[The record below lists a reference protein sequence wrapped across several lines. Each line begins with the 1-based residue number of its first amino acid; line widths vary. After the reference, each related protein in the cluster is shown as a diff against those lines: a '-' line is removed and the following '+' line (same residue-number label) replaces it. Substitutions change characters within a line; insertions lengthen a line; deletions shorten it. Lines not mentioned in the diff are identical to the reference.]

1 VTSPTTPPPTATSS
15 DFRSAPA
22 RTSFRVSNSTVARFF
37 AASASSNKCTT
48 GAAPL
53 AKLPANAFPTAR
65 HTFGELTTCTLENLP
80 SFAIS
85 RPALRSNPAAHT
97 TPYLPA
103 LALTQTVR
111 TFARIFAFFISR
123 NSLSPQ
129 CITIPHGLE
138 GAPSFAPY
146 AKGGLLRSD
155 ASTSFLF
162 HSSSSSLPGAPGT
175 ESVPGSWVCP
185 VTRPTKYLRVYPQP
199 RRVGS
204 HDRTSPPL
212 FSFSLFLFS
221 VPSVFFPL

>member
-155 ASTSFLF
+155 ASTPLLFSYSPCPLCSFLCD
-162 HSSSSSLPGAPGT
+162 L
-175 ESVPGSWVCP
+175 C
-185 VTRPTKYLRVYPQP
+185 VTVLLSFFPSFLLSFFPSFLLSFFP
-199 RRVGS
+199 S
-204 HDRTSPPL
+204 FLLSFFPSFLL
-212 FSFSLFLFS
+212 FSKLTTEN
-221 VPSVFFPL
+221 